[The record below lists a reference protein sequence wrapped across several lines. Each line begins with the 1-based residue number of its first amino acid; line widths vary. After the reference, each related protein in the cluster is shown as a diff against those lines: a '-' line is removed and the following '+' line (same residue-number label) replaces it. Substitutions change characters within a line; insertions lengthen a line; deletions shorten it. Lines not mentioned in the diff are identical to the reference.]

1 MLIWACFRHCVYQYR
16 VVGTSV
22 ISGAFTTECSLEH
35 LRAHSKSQL
44 EAAVWAADSRSEAG
58 QGCLPHRDGSGFCV
72 KAVRGPTDVRPK
84 TSFWGGLGGSAWSN
98 PEASMACR
106 KSDIFSFWL
115 WPGTEQVERMIFVV
129 GSGKPARQVL
139 QSLNPT
145 PPEKIQSILGW
156 KNQVVTADSIENSV
170 SVCNLGNETC
180 LNYN

>member
-84 TSFWGGLGGSAWSN
+84 TSFWGDLEALLGVIQRPPWPVGKVTFLAFD
-98 PEASMACR
+98 
-106 KSDIFSFWL
+106 SD
-115 WPGTEQVERMIFVV
+115 PG
-129 GSGKPARQVL
+129 
-139 QSLNPT
+139 QS
-145 PPEKIQSILGW
+145 K
-156 KNQVVTADSIENSV
+156 
-170 SVCNLGNETC
+170 
-180 LNYN
+180 